1 VKHRKRALWAL
12 PLAFALLATACGG
25 DDGEGSTST
34 TAGTETTTSGGG
46 TATDDAV
53 DLKGV
58 CPDNIVIQTDW
69 FPEAEHGALYNMV
82 GDDPSIDASKKVVS
96 GPLVASG
103 GQSTGVTIEIRTGG
117 PAIGFQSVA
126 SQLKADPDIL
136 LGYMLTD
143 EAIENYADIPTKA
156 IVAPL
161 EINPQIIMWD
171 PATYPD
177 VHTIADL
184 GRKNITIR
192 YFETGAYMRYLVNSG
207 QVHQGQLDGSY
218 DGSPAV
224 FTAQGG
230 KIAQQ
235 GFASSE
241 PYTYEHLVPEWGK
254 PVTYQLIHD
263 AGWRPYAAPL
273 AVAQDKFDANKECFK
288 KLVPIVQQSQV
299 DYITDPGKANALI
312 VKAVTEYKDF
322 WVYSDE
328 IAQYSVKS
336 QLDLGLVGNGP
347 DGTLG
352 NFDEARLTDFIAKA
366 LPVFAA
372 KNPPADLNWS
382 DLVTNEFIDPSI
394 GLE

>member
-34 TAGTETTTSGGG
+34 TAGTATTTAGEG

-82 GDDPSIDASKKVVS
+82 GEDPSIDTSKKIVS

-103 GQSTGVTIEIRTGG
+103 GKSTGVTIEIRTGG

-161 EINPQIIMWD
+161 EVNPQIIMWD

-224 FTAQGG
+224 FTAQDG

-254 PVTYQLIHD
+254 PVAYQLIHD

-299 DYITDPGKANALI
+299 DYITDPSKANALI

-372 KNPPADLNWS
+372 KHPPADLKWS